1 LSAVPDQA
9 RMFSALEATWP
20 PAERFHLGPW
30 VIRNGLG
37 GGKRVS
43 ATTTDMPV
51 TDADIE
57 PAERQ
62 MRATHQ
68 TPLFMVRNG
77 QDKLDRLLAARGY
90 QVVDP
95 SLIFCADINDL
106 SLPEIAPLDAIPC
119 AQPLSLMEE
128 IWQQGGIGPARLAVM
143 QRVKGPKSWIFGR
156 ANDRPA
162 GVAFVAID
170 GDIAMLHALQVVA
183 QARRAGA
190 GRRLM
195 ARAALWAAENGARH
209 LSVVT
214 TGRNLPAQ
222 RLFSGIGM
230 QVVGKYHYRTKE

>member
-1 LSAVPDQA
+1 LSAAPDQA
-9 RMFSALEATWP
+9 RMLGALEATWP
-20 PAERFHLGPW
+20 PAKRFRLGPW
-30 VIRNGLG
+30 VIRDGKG

-43 ATTTDMPV
+43 AATTDLPV

-57 PAERQ
+57 MAEQQ
-62 MRATHQ
+62 MRSTRQ
-68 TPLFMVRNG
+68 TPLFMVAEG
-77 QDKLDRLLAARGY
+77 QDKLDRLLAAQGY

-95 SLIFCADINDL
+95 SLIFCANINDL

-143 QRVKGPKSWIFGR
+143 QRAKGPKTWIFGR

-162 GVAFVAID
+162 GVAFVAIG
-170 GDIAMLHALQVVA
+170 GDIAMLHALEVVA

-190 GRRLM
+190 GRRIM
-195 ARAALWAAENGARH
+195 ARAAIWAAENGARH

-222 RLFSGIGM
+222 GLFSGIGM

>member
-1 LSAVPDQA
+1 MTAASNQA
-9 RMFSALEATWP
+9 RMFGAVEATWP
-20 PAERFHLGPW
+20 PAKRFRLGPW
-30 VIRNGLG
+30 VIRDGKG

-43 ATTTDMPV
+43 AATADLPV

-57 PAERQ
+57 MAERQ
-62 MRATHQ
+62 MRSTRQ
-68 TPLFMVRNG
+68 TPLFMVAEG
-77 QDKLDRLLAARGY
+77 QDKLDRLLAAQGY

-95 SLIFCADINDL
+95 SLIFSADINDL

-143 QRVKGPKSWIFGR
+143 QRAQGPKTWILGR

-170 GDIAMLHALQVVA
+170 GDIAMLHALEVVA

-190 GRRLM
+190 GRRIM
-195 ARAALWAAENGARH
+195 ARAAIWAAENGARH

-222 RLFSGIGM
+222 GLFSGIGM

>member
-1 LSAVPDQA
+1 MFGAV
-9 RMFSALEATWP
+9 EATWP
-20 PAERFHLGPW
+20 PAKRFRLGPW
-30 VIRNGLG
+30 VIRDGKG

-43 ATTTDMPV
+43 AATADLPV

-57 PAERQ
+57 MAERQ
-62 MRATHQ
+62 MRSTRQ
-68 TPLFMVRNG
+68 TPLFMVAEG
-77 QDKLDRLLAARGY
+77 QDKLDRLLAAQGY

-95 SLIFCADINDL
+95 SLIFSADINDL

-143 QRVKGPKSWIFGR
+143 QRAQGPKTWILGR

-170 GDIAMLHALQVVA
+170 GDIAMLHALEVVA

-190 GRRLM
+190 GRRIM
-195 ARAALWAAENGARH
+195 ARAAIWATENGARH

-214 TGRNLPAQ
+214 TGGNLPAQ
-222 RLFSGIGM
+222 GLFSGIGM